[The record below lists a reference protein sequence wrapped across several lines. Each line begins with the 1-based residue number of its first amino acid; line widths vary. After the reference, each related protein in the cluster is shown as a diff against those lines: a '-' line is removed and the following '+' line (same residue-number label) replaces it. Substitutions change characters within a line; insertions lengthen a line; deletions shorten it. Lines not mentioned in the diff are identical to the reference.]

1 MAFTTKMK
9 VKTGEGGHE
18 VLCLVKHPMETGL
31 RKDKKTGEAI
41 PAHFIEIM
49 TFKLNGSTVAEAVLG
64 QGVSKDPLIG
74 INVKGA
80 KAGDKINVEWKDN
93 MGETGGAEATVK

>member
-1 MAFTTKMK
+1 MAFVTKMK
-9 VKTGEGGHE
+9 IKQAEDGHE

-31 RKDKKTGEAI
+31 RKDSKTGETI

-49 TFKLNGSTVAEAVLG
+49 TFQLNGKTVAEAILG

-74 INVKGA
+74 ISIKGA
-80 KAGDKINVEWKDN
+80 KAGDKVTVAWNDN
-93 MGETGGAEATVK
+93 MGETGGTEATV